1 MNTKQILIAMML
13 CLPTVTMAQSTDT
26 TDTPKK
32 TLFTSRTADKKV
44 TDPKY
49 LAGAVPEVNGMVLF
63 RQDYDVAGK
72 SKQEIYQLLLPYLSD
87 FAAHNNELGQS
98 SVYGNDANEG
108 TIAVRLD
115 EWVTFKKK
123 ALVWDRTRMSYQL
136 IAYCEDGKF
145 HVEISHINY
154 LYGEDENQEL
164 WKSYKAEEWINDAN
178 GLTKKQDKTSKYSG
192 KFRIKT
198 IDRKDEIFESISYYV
213 KAHS

>member
-1 MNTKQILIAMML
+1 MNTKHILIAMML
-13 CLPTVTMAQSTDT
+13 CLPTITMAQNT
-26 TDTPKK
+26 TTETTKK
-32 TLFTSRTADKKV
+32 TLFTSRTADKNV

-49 LAGAVPEVNGMVLF
+49 LAGAVPEVNGVVLF
-63 RQDYDVAGK
+63 RKDYTLSGK
-72 SKQEIYQLLLPYLSD
+72 SKQEIYNLLLPYLTD
-87 FAAHNNELGQS
+87 FAAANNELGKS
-98 SVYGNDANEG
+98 SVYGSDADEG
-108 TIAVRLD
+108 TIAVRMD

-178 GLTKKQDKTSKYSG
+178 GLTKKQDKVSKYSG

-198 IDRKDEIFESISYYV
+198 IDRKDAIFESISDYI
-213 KAHS
+213 KAQS